1 MPVNLLAICRQNDAY
16 LLKRVKVTAKVQDDL
31 EGIFIQQEQEFFEAI
46 TDEVLFDGG
55 WRPEPNEL
63 LYVPAPPEAA
73 SIMTQAQANLVSLP
87 DLNAAHFR
95 GEGIRALCVLM
106 TTPTGNRLLI
116 QNFSGRQILAQRFNL
131 ILDGDTFSHLSQ
143 PAFTIGTSLAGVIE
157 DSRLKFN
164 SYNNIRMIFDLKN
177 LYKEATDA
185 QLDAFIAHPALT
197 VADPATFKVSSDQSV
212 RKLVHA
218 ISERGILD
226 IYAVNHIVQT
236 ALSEGIDLQQQNGQ
250 IIMLTNKADIKR
262 VLISLTMDSTGQPFP
277 GNPLLRIPRGAFGL
291 LLSSQ
296 HSSTYTLYNS
306 DAWVSCGGWKVPT
319 ITYGLGAFMTC
330 H

>member
-16 LLKRVKVTAKVQDDL
+16 LLKRVKVTAKVQEDL

-63 LYVPAPPEAA
+63 LYVPAPPEAE
-73 SIMTQAQANLVSLP
+73 SIMTEAQSNLVSLP
-87 DLNAAHFR
+87 DLNAVHFR

-116 QNFSGRQILAQRFNL
+116 QNFSGRQILAHRFNL
-131 ILDGDTFSHLSQ
+131 ILDGDTFNHLSQ

-157 DSRLKFN
+157 DGRLKFN

-185 QLDAFIAHPALT
+185 QLDAFIAHPALN
-197 VADPATFKVSSDQSV
+197 VADPATFKGSSDQSV

-226 IYAVNHIVQT
+226 IYAVSHIVQT
-236 ALSEGIDLQQQNGQ
+236 AVSEGIDLQQQNGQ
-250 IIMLTNKADIKR
+250 IVMPTNKADIKR
-262 VLISLTMDSTGQPFP
+262 VLYFLDDGFY
-277 GNPLLRIPRGAFGL
+277 RAA
-291 LLSSQ
+291 LSGEP
-296 HSSTYTLYNS
+296 YIANS
-306 DAWVSCGGWKVPT
+306 KRRVRTA
-319 ITYGLGAFMTC
+319 A
-330 H
+330 